1 MSGTKM
7 EQNQSL
13 NVKMLS
19 VPPIG
24 ENTYIVNDGRFAF
37 IVDPGGLPNAIIKNA
52 SGFEVLYILLTH
64 SHFDHIYA
72 LQEVADA
79 FPKAFVCIHRL
90 DRSAL
95 STEGNLAYSFGE
107 DFRYNGR
114 VDIELKD
121 GQMLDFAGRS
131 IKVLHT
137 PGHTEGGVCFYIG
150 SDNILFS
157 GDTLF
162 RSSVGRSDFPGGDAE
177 VLERSIRE
185 KLYIL
190 PEGTKVYPGHDE
202 PTEIGWERKNN
213 MFVRA

>member
-1 MSGTKM
+1 M

-13 NVKMLS
+13 NVKRLA

-24 ENTYIVNDGRFAF
+24 ENTYIVNDGEFAF
-37 IVDPGGLPNAIIKNA
+37 IVDPGGLPEAVIKNA

-72 LQEVADA
+72 LREVADA
-79 FPKAFVCIHRL
+79 FPKASVCIHRL
-90 DRSAL
+90 DRPAL
-95 STEGNLAYSFGE
+95 SSEGNLAYSFGE
-107 DFRYNGR
+107 DFSYTGR
-114 VDIELKD
+114 VDIELSD
-121 GQMLDFAGRS
+121 GQTLDFNGRS

-150 SDNILFS
+150 SDGLLFS

-162 RSSVGRSDFPGGDAE
+162 RSSVGRSDFPGGDADL
-177 VLERSIRE
+177 LERSIRE
-185 KLYIL
+185 KLYTL
-190 PEGTKVYPGHDE
+190 PGGTRVWPGHDE
-202 PTEIGWERKNN
+202 PTDIAWERQRN